1 MLFQQINVQTK
12 AAYIE
17 QKSFKVTATNV
28 IKNQTNVMKAEF
40 SVIFGSN
47 LFVILLLYANSDRI
61 F

>member
-28 IKNQTNVMKAEF
+28 IKNQTNVNEGRIQCNF
-40 SVIFGSN
+40 REQ
-47 LFVILLLYANSDRI
+47 FVCHSLALR
-61 F
+61 